1 MRQPTPARRLY
12 LERSAARMREF
23 PTPIERT
30 IWNQLKNRQFR
41 GLWFTN
47 QEVVGRYILDF
58 YCEEKKIAVEVDGGD
73 HLHRKRQY
81 ADMRR
86 DFELEK
92 SGIRVVRINSH
103 AVKNDLLFS
112 LERIALAAGLMPLST
127 VSTGNTEK
135 KETPKRLLKMKGCAS
150 CGGTGWILSDYTK
163 ARRCIHA

>member
-1 MRQPTPARRLY
+1 MRQPSPARRLY
-12 LERSAARMREF
+12 LERAAARMREY
-23 PTPIERT
+23 PTPPELT
-30 IWNQLKNRQFR
+30 LWNRLKNRQFR

-47 QEVVGRYILDF
+47 QEVMGTFILDF
-58 YCEEKKIAVEVDGGD
+58 YCEEKRIAIEVDGGN
-73 HLHRKRQY
+73 HLHKKHQRS
-81 ADMRR
+81 DPRR

-92 SGIRVVRINSH
+92 SGIRVIRINSQ
-103 AVKNDLLFS
+103 AVKKDLPFT